1 MQGKL
6 GIWEKPGMYTQL
18 LSPEGARLESGRHCL
33 PAWGKHSQSKK
44 ALISH
49 LQNEDP
55 PWMRNDI
62 ASRVALVVK
71 NLPANAGDIRTRDS
85 IPGLGRSLGEGN
97 GKPLQCSC
105 LEKPMDGGVRWATV
119 YRATKSRPQLKQ
131 LSRRLQAA

>member
-6 GIWEKPGMYTQL
+6 GIREKPGVHTQL
-18 LSPEGARLESGRHCL
+18 PWPEGARLASGRHCL

-55 PWMRNDI
+55 PRMRNDI
-62 ASRVALVVK
+62 ASWVALMVK

-85 IPGLGRSLGEGN
+85 IPGLGRSPGEGN

-105 LEKPMDGGVRWATV
+105 LEKPMDGGVCG
-119 YRATKSRPQLKQ
+119 PQPIGPQ
-131 LSRRLQAA
+131 RVGHD